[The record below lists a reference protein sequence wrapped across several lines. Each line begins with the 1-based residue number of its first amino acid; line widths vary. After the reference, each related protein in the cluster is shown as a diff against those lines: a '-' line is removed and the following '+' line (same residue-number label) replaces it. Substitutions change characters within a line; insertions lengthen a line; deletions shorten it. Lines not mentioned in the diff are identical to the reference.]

1 MSNLK
6 IKFQSAG
13 RGRKTAVTIAAL
25 SVLTTGLVVNNHA
38 VTVASAADANQSGA
52 VAEVSRPMWDAVGY
66 VFPGEAVIFPNRGG
80 VVPGDVAPGAVAS
93 PFGASISRD
102 GTIIVSA
109 DNNAQP
115 GNKISIDIRTGNGLG
130 DVVGKIQVIVAND
143 SDKDGYRDPEDP
155 KQPKENE
162 DKCENTPHDAA
173 IDKNGCTVAPQF
185 AESQFPEITGTK
197 GTAIDPVLIFVG
209 NSGKAT
215 DLVCAGEGLAGLEI
229 AYDNESH
236 CRISG
241 TPTEALDGMYKVTVT
256 SNRVDGDK
264 SAHTPVSKSGGKIKI
279 TSENV
284 NKPAP
289 APAPK
294 PAPEEPKPAPAPKPQ
309 PQPQPE
315 PAPEKPQPQ
324 PEKPAP
330 APAPQPAPEQP
341 KPEKPA
347 PAPAPQPEV
356 APVSPKF
363 VDPHADDPA
372 TCKIKPFAT
381 VKEQAGVIYTVTV
394 NGKEIKANNEGKFVY
409 GYGETIV
416 VKAVPAKGTQ
426 FAKNAKTEWT
436 WTAPTRE
443 ALKCSVPWTKLNP
456 ATPIKPQHEMNQK
469 EEKSQ
474 KASNSDRSMATK
486 TQATSEKPQ
495 LAKTGL
501 GMSALML
508 IGLGSVIVGAVM
520 VRRRPQN

>member
-1 MSNLK
+1 MSNPK

-38 VTVASAADANQSGA
+38 VTVASAADANQSGV
-52 VAEVSRPMWDAVGY
+52 VAEVSRPMWDAIGY
-66 VFPGEAVIFPNRGG
+66 VFPGEEVVFPNRGG
-80 VVPGDVAPGAVAS
+80 VVPEGVAPGAVAS
-93 PFGASISRD
+93 PFTAAIVRNGSIVVTA
-102 GTIIVSA
+102 GKNVKVGEKVTIE
-109 DNNAQP
+109 
-115 GNKISIDIRTGNGLG
+115 IRTGNGLG

-143 SDKDGYRDPEDP
+143 SDKDGYRDPKDP
-155 KQPKENE
+155 NHLEPNE
-162 DKCENTPHDAA
+162 DKCTNTPRDAA
-173 IDKNGCTVAPQF
+173 IDQDGCTVAPEF
-185 AESQFPEITGTK
+185 AKEELPEITGTK

-241 TPTEALDGMYKVTVT
+241 TPTEALDGTYKVTVT

-289 APAPK
+289 APVPQ
-294 PAPEEPKPAPAPKPQ
+294 PAPEEPK
-309 PQPQPE
+309 

-324 PEKPAP
+324 PEK
-330 APAPQPAPEQP
+330 
-341 KPEKPA
+341 

-426 FAKNAKTEWT
+426 FAKDAKTEWA

-456 ATPIKPQHEMNQK
+456 ATPIKPQYEMNQK

-474 KASNSDRSMATK
+474 KASDSDRSMATK

-501 GMSALML
+501 GLSSLML

-520 VRRRPQN
+520 LRRRPQN

>member
-1 MSNLK
+1 MSNPK

-25 SVLTTGLVVNNHA
+25 SVLTTGLVVDNHV
-38 VTVASAADANQSGA
+38 VTVASAADANQSGV
-52 VAEVSRPMWDAVGY
+52 VAEASRPMWDAVGY
-66 VFPGEAVIFPNRGG
+66 VYPGEEVIFPNLGG
-80 VVPGDVAPGAVAS
+80 VVPGDVAPGAVTS
-93 PFGASISRD
+93 PFRASIRRD
-102 GTIIVSA
+102 GTIVVRA
-109 DNNAQP
+109 GENAQV
-115 GNKISIDIRTGNGLG
+115 GKKVTIDIRTDNGQGNT
-130 DVVGKIQVIVAND
+130 VVATIQVVVAKD

-155 KQPKENE
+155 KNPKENE

-197 GTAIDPVLIFVG
+197 GTAIDPVLIFVS

-241 TPTEALDGMYKVTVT
+241 TPTEALDGTYKVTVT

-289 APAPK
+289 APAPQ
-294 PAPEEPKPAPAPKPQ
+294 PAPEEPK
-309 PQPQPE
+309 

-324 PEKPAP
+324 PEK
-330 APAPQPAPEQP
+330 
-341 KPEKPA
+341 

-363 VDPHADDPA
+363 VDPHAGDPA

-426 FAKNAKTEWT
+426 FAKDAKTEWA

-456 ATPIKPQHEMNQK
+456 ATPIKPQYEMNQK

-474 KASNSDRSMATK
+474 KASDSDRSMATK

-501 GMSALML
+501 GLSALML

-520 VRRRPQN
+520 LRRRPQN

>member
-289 APAPK
+289 APAP
-294 PAPEEPKPAPAPKPQ
+294 
-309 PQPQPE
+309 
-315 PAPEKPQPQ
+315 
-324 PEKPAP
+324 
-330 APAPQPAPEQP
+330 QPAPEQP

-456 ATPIKPQHEMNQK
+456 ATPIKPQYEMNQK

-474 KASNSDRSMATK
+474 KASNSDRSMSTK